1 MNKEISNKI
10 INYAKN
16 NESIEAIYYLED
28 NSYDSFIHI
37 YTIVNEVIVGKMEDE
52 LVQIFDDVI
61 LLNRQ
66 KDELSFEKDNFNY
79 TSLNIYTANNLK
91 LTESIISEDFVDAFI
106 KSVPEKIKVLYSK
119 PGFYKLEVSN
129 DFSYQ
134 KPKEYEVMYTIKNFF
149 ATAYETSLFID
160 EKDSIAASLK
170 LEDVRKYLT
179 NIVDFYVKNKYAY
192 KLSMGDDGQNLTNTL
207 EYDIKE
213 NYLLT
218 FSHDDLMDIYFSL
231 FKACVLFRRLAM
243 EICKELGYAYPK
255 EIDVETLKVLRKN
268 YKKLESFIN

>member
-16 NESIEAIYYLED
+16 NESIDAIYYIDD

-37 YTIVNEVIVGKMEDE
+37 YTIVNKVIVGKMEDE
-52 LVQIFDDVI
+52 LVQLFEDTI

-66 KDELSFEKDNFNY
+66 KDEFIVDKETLSY
-79 TSLNIYTANNLK
+79 TSLNIYTENNLK
-91 LTESIISEDFVDAFI
+91 LKESIISNEILDDFLQTLAFDI
-106 KSVPEKIKVLYSK
+106 KELYSR
-119 PGFYKLEVSN
+119 PGFYKIEIKN
-129 DFSYQ
+129 DFRYQ
-134 KPKEYEVMYTIKNFF
+134 KPKEYEVISTIKNFF
-149 ATAYETSLFID
+149 AKAYETSLFIN

-170 LEDVRKYLT
+170 LEEVRKHLT
-179 NIVDFYVKNKYAY
+179 TMIDFYVKNKYAY
-192 KLSMGDDGQNLTNTL
+192 KMDIGDDGQNLVNTL

-218 FSHDDLMDIYFSL
+218 FSHDDLLDIYFSL
-231 FKACVLFRRLAM
+231 FKACVLFRELAM
-243 EICKELGYAYPK
+243 EICKELNYAYPK

>member
-1 MNKEISNKI
+1 MNKDISNKI

-16 NESIEAIYYLED
+16 NESIEAIFYLED

-52 LVQIFDDVI
+52 LIGLFDDVI

-66 KDELSFEKDNFNY
+66 KDEFSFDKETLSY
-79 TSLNIYTANNLK
+79 TNLNIYTENNLK
-91 LTESIISEDFVDAFI
+91 LTESIISEEISDKFI
-106 KSVPEKIKVLYSK
+106 KTLAYKINVLYSK
-119 PGFYKLEVSN
+119 PGFYKIEN
-129 DFSYQ
+129 NHDFTYK
-134 KPKEYEVMYTIKNFF
+134 KPKEYEVISTIKNFF
-149 ATAYETSLFID
+149 AKAYETSLFID
-160 EKDSIAASLK
+160 EKDSITASLK
-170 LEDVRKYLT
+170 LDEVRKHLT
-179 NIVDFYVKNKYAY
+179 TMVDFYVKNKYTY
-192 KLSMGDDGQNLTNTL
+192 KISMGEDGQNLVNTL

-231 FKACVLFRRLAM
+231 FKACVLFRKLAM
-243 EICKELGYAYPK
+243 KICEDLGYAYPK